1 MYKFLMGPVDILG
14 LRFRTVRL
22 FWGKYNGR
30 PVRII
35 NFQFFPHKRSLR
47 DFPES
52 PGLFEELLPFLLVIR
67 ALKGRAVVLES
78 TGVAGPAVGAMF
90 WEVELAISRVEF
102 SADAL
107 PAVSITIAPVG
118 LWDRRSARH

>member
-1 MYKFLMGPVDILG
+1 MGPVNVLG
-14 LRFRTVRL
+14 LCFRTVRL
-22 FWGKYNGR
+22 LWGKYNGWS
-30 PVRII
+30 VRII
-35 NFQFFPHKRSLR
+35 NFQFFPHKCSLR
-47 DFPES
+47 DFSEP

-78 TGVAGPAVGAMF
+78 TGVAGPAKGAMF
-90 WEVELAISRVEF
+90 WEVELAVGRVEF

-118 LWDRRSARH
+118 L

>member
-1 MYKFLMGPVDILG
+1 
-14 LRFRTVRL
+14 VRL
-22 FWGKYNGR
+22 LWGKYKGW
-30 PVRII
+30 PVCIV
-35 NFQFFPHKRSLR
+35 NFQIFPHKRSLR
-47 DFPES
+47 DFPEF

-78 TGVAGPAVGAMF
+78 TGVAGPAVGAVF
-90 WEVELAISRVEF
+90 REVELAVGRVEF